1 VRTLVKQGWY
11 FTVASL
17 APERTR
23 STAPTYATQVIP
35 TFNDRL

>member
-11 FTVASL
+11 FTVAS
-17 APERTR
+17 APAETGA